1 MLVSLLAITVI
12 AQEPSP
18 AKLLSEMFAK
28 YASAKTVSGTITL
41 TQGTE
46 RETGQIVTE
55 LAYERPAK
63 LFIRQVR
70 ATQSRRVWLV
80 TSDGKYFSYGKP
92 DPTVGGRLVEPVSNE
107 KRTLDLGGIYAAAS
121 ASLGDRS
128 APLDIA
134 ISRREDL
141 AAVRA
146 QLATLDYVGTKDLG
160 GETVHVI
167 EGKWREYGEAPATGK
182 FTICIGPNSDLRV
195 YAVTEPMSIGGAVL
209 NVLSRWDVNLKVG
222 ADIGANVFK
231 VVL

>member
-1 MLVSLLAITVI
+1 MLISLIAITVM

-18 AKLLSEMFAK
+18 AKLLTDMFAK
-28 YASAKTVSGTITL
+28 YAAAKSLSGSITL

-63 LFIRQVR
+63 LYVRQSR
-70 ATQSRRVWLV
+70 TTQSRRVWLV

-92 DPTVGGRLVEPVSNE
+92 DAGVGGRLVEPVSNSR
-107 KRTLDLGGIYAAAS
+107 RTLDLAGIYAATS

-128 APLDIA
+128 VPLDIA

-141 AAVRA
+141 TAIRS
-146 QLATLDYVGTKDLG
+146 QWATLEYVGKKELG

-182 FTICIGPNSDLRV
+182 FTICIGLDSDLRV
-195 YAVTEPMSIGGAVL
+195 YAVTEPISIGGAVQ
-209 NVLSRWDVNLKVG
+209 NVVSRWDVQLKVD
-222 ADIGANVFK
+222 ARVDASVFK